1 MSRELRFLAR
11 ELRPAPR
18 RPSAAAAVLGW
29 VFRHLPELLAVAVLA
44 WLWSTVSGAVG
55 RDWAAVLF
63 AAVAGVLAAVPQSR
77 RVLLVVAGCLVTQTR
92 LRTGLIELR
101 LTTHAGRLPLLLWL
115 APTPVGER
123 VWLWCRAGV
132 SPEDIAD
139 ETDGLRSA
147 CFARE
152 VRVTRDRRWSSLV
165 VLDVVR
171 RDPLAAGRPVASP
184 LADPVTP
191 ARWSWPAWTWR
202 QWSRPGRRGR
212 V

>member
-18 RPSAAAAVLGW
+18 RPSPGAAVVGW
-29 VFRHLPELLAVAVLA
+29 VFRHLPVLLVLVTLA
-44 WLWSTVSGAVG
+44 WLWSTVAGAVG
-55 RDWAAVLF
+55 RDWAGALF
-63 AAVAGVLAAVPQSR
+63 VAVAVVLVALPQTR
-77 RVLLVVAGCLVTQTR
+77 RVVLVVLGCLVTQSR
-92 LRTGLIELR
+92 LRTGLVELR
-101 LTTHAGRLPLLLWL
+101 LTTHGGRLPFVLWL
-115 APTPVGER
+115 VPTPVGER

-184 LADPVTP
+184 LADRTGKG
-191 ARWSWPAWTWR
+191 
-202 QWSRPGRRGR
+202 RPGA
-212 V
+212 

>member
-1 MSRELRFLAR
+1 VAAVNRELRFLAR

-18 RPSAAAAVLGW
+18 RPSVVAGALGW
-29 VFRHLPELLAVAVLA
+29 VFRHLPELLAVAVLV
-44 WLWSTVSGAVG
+44 WLWSAIAGAVG
-55 RDWAAVLF
+55 QGWAALLF
-63 AAVAGVLAAVPQSR
+63 ILAAVTLVAVPQTR
-77 RVLLVVAGCLVTQTR
+77 RALLVMAGCLVTQTR

-101 LTTHAGRLPLLLWL
+101 LTTHSGRLPLVLWL

-132 SPEDIAD
+132 SPEDISD

-171 RDPLAAGRPVASP
+171 RDPLAAGRPVSSP
-184 LADPVTP
+184 LADSPTR
-191 ARWSWPAWTWR
+191 ATWQKWR
-202 QWSRPGRRGR
+202 TGA
-212 V
+212 

>member
-18 RPSAAAAVLGW
+18 RPSAVGAVLRW
-29 VFRHLPELLAVAVLA
+29 VFRHLPALLSLVVLA
-44 WLWSTVSGAVG
+44 WLWSTVAGAVG
-55 RDWAAVLF
+55 RGWAAVLF
-63 AAVAGVLAAVPQSR
+63 VAVAAVLVALPWSR
-77 RVLLVVAGCLVTQTR
+77 RVLLVVLGCLVTQTR
-92 LRTGLIELR
+92 LRTGFIELR
-101 LTTHAGRLPLLLWL
+101 LTTHIGRLPLVLWL
-115 APTPVGER
+115 TPTPVGER

-152 VRVTRDRRWSSLV
+152 VRLTRDRRWSSLV

-184 LADPVTP
+184 LADPTGKGQDG
-191 ARWSWPAWTWR
+191 A
-202 QWSRPGRRGR
+202 
-212 V
+212 

>member
-18 RPSAAAAVLGW
+18 RPSTAGLVLGW
-29 VFRHLPELLAVAVLA
+29 LFRHLPEVLALVVLA
-44 WLWSTVSGAVG
+44 WLWSTVAGAVG
-55 RDWAAVLF
+55 QRWAAALFVAVVVVL
-63 AAVAGVLAAVPQSR
+63 VALPGSR
-77 RVLLVVAGCLVTQTR
+77 RVLLVVLGCLVTQTR
-92 LRTGLIELR
+92 LRTGLVELR
-101 LTTHAGRLPLLLWL
+101 LTTHGGRLPYVLWL
-115 APTPVGER
+115 VPTPVGER

-132 SPEDIAD
+132 SAEDIAD

-184 LADPVTP
+184 LADR
-191 ARWSWPAWTWR
+191 ARKE
-202 QWSRPGRRGR
+202 RPGA
-212 V
+212 

>member
-1 MSRELRFLAR
+1 LRE
-11 ELRPAPR
+11 PR
-18 RPSAAAAVLGW
+18 VIAA
-29 VFRHLPELLAVAVLA
+29 LLSLAVLA
-44 WLWSTVSGAVG
+44 WLWSTVANAVG
-55 RDWAAVLF
+55 RGWAAVLF
-63 AAVAGVLAAVPQSR
+63 VTVAAVLGAVPQTR
-77 RVLLVVAGCLVTQTR
+77 RVLLVVLGCLVTQTR
-92 LRTGLIELR
+92 LRTGFIELR
-101 LTTHAGRLPLLLWL
+101 LTMHTGRLPLVLWL

-171 RDPLAAGRPVASP
+171 RDPLAAGRPVPSP
-184 LADPVTP
+184 LAD
-191 ARWSWPAWTWR
+191 RSGKE
-202 QWSRPGRRGR
+202 RPGA
-212 V
+212 

>member
-1 MSRELRFLAR
+1 MVEVSRELRFLAR

-18 RPSAAAAVLGW
+18 RPSTTGVVLGW
-29 VFRHLPELLAVAVLA
+29 LFRHLPELLALAVLA
-44 WLWSTVSGAVG
+44 WLWSTMAGAVG
-55 RDWAAVLF
+55 RGWTAVVF
-63 AAVAGVLAAVPQSR
+63 VAVVVVLVVLPWSR
-77 RVLLVVAGCLVTQTR
+77 RVLLVVLGCLVTQTR

-101 LTTHAGRLPLLLWL
+101 LTTHSGRLPFVLWL

-132 SPEDIAD
+132 SPEEIAD

-171 RDPLAAGRPVASP
+171 RDPLAAGRTVGSP
-184 LADPVTP
+184 LTDQSR
-191 ARWSWPAWTWR
+191 ARKE
-202 QWSRPGRRGR
+202 RPRA
-212 V
+212 

>member
-18 RPSAAAAVLGW
+18 RPSTAAAVLGW
-29 VFRHLPELLAVAVLA
+29 VFRHLPVLLVLVVLA
-44 WLWSTVSGAVG
+44 WLWSTVAGAVG
-55 RDWAAVLF
+55 RGWSVVLF
-63 AAVAGVLAAVPQSR
+63 AAVVAALVSVPQTR
-77 RVLLVVAGCLVTQTR
+77 RMLLVVLGCLVTQTR

-101 LTTHAGRLPLLLWL
+101 LTTHGGRLPFVLWL
-115 APTPVGER
+115 VPTPVGER

-132 SPEDIAD
+132 SAEDIAD

-165 VLDVVR
+165 VLDVIR

-184 LADPVTP
+184 LADR
-191 ARWSWPAWTWR
+191 AGKG
-202 QWSRPGRRGR
+202 RPGA
-212 V
+212 

>member
-1 MSRELRFLAR
+1 VAVSRELRFLAR

-18 RPSAAAAVLGW
+18 RPSAVAAVVGW
-29 VFRHLPELLAVAVLA
+29 VFRHLPVLLVLA
-44 WLWSTVSGAVG
+44 LLVWLWSAVSGAVG
-55 RDWAAVLF
+55 RGWAAVVF
-63 AAVAGVLAAVPQSR
+63 VAVAAVLVAAPWSR
-77 RVLLVVAGCLVTQTR
+77 RALLVVLGCLVTQTR

-101 LTTHAGRLPLLLWL
+101 LTTHGGRLPFVLWL
-115 APTPVGER
+115 TPTPAGER

-132 SPEDIAD
+132 SPEDLAD

-171 RDPLAAGRPVASP
+171 RDPLAAGRPVPSP
-184 LADPVTP
+184 LADR
-191 ARWSWPAWTWR
+191 AGKG
-202 QWSRPGRRGR
+202 RPSA
-212 V
+212 

>member
-18 RPSAAAAVLGW
+18 RPSAAGAVLGW
-29 VFRHLPELLAVAVLA
+29 VFRHLPELAALVVLW

-55 RDWAAVLF
+55 RGWAALLSTTLAVVL
-63 AAVAGVLAAVPQSR
+63 VAVPWSR
-77 RVLLVVAGCLVTQTR
+77 RALLVVAGCLVTQTR

-101 LTTHAGRLPLLLWL
+101 LTTHGGRLPLVLWL

-165 VLDVVR
+165 LVDVVR
-171 RDPLAAGRPVASP
+171 RDPLAAGRPVTSP
-184 LADPVTP
+184 LADSIE
-191 ARWSWPAWTWR
+191 RKWW
-202 QWSRPGRRGR
+202 QRG
-212 V
+212 

>member
-18 RPSAAAAVLGW
+18 RPSATGAVLRW
-29 VFRHLPELLAVAVLA
+29 VFRHLPALLALVVLA
-44 WLWSTVSGAVG
+44 WLWSTVAGAVG
-55 RDWAAVLF
+55 RGWAAVLF
-63 AAVAGVLAAVPQSR
+63 VAVAAVLVALPWSR
-77 RVLLVVAGCLVTQTR
+77 RVLLVVLGCLVTQTR
-92 LRTGLIELR
+92 LRTGFIELR
-101 LTTHAGRLPLLLWL
+101 LTTHTGRLPLVLWL

-132 SPEDIAD
+132 SSEDIAD

-171 RDPLAAGRPVASP
+171 RDPLAAGRSVVSP
-184 LADPVTP
+184 LADRTGKG
-191 ARWSWPAWTWR
+191 
-202 QWSRPGRRGR
+202 RPGA
-212 V
+212 

>member
-1 MSRELRFLAR
+1 VVAVSRELRFLAR
-11 ELRPAPR
+11 ELRPAQR
-18 RPSAAAAVLGW
+18 RPSAIGAVLGW
-29 VFRHLPELLAVAVLA
+29 VFRHLPVLLALVVLA
-44 WLWSTVSGAVG
+44 WLWSTVAGAVG
-55 RDWAAVLF
+55 RSWAAVLF
-63 AAVAGVLAAVPQSR
+63 VAVAAILMLVPQTR
-77 RVLLVVAGCLVTQTR
+77 RVLLVVLGCLVTQTR

-101 LTTHAGRLPLLLWL
+101 LTTHTGRLPLVLWL

-171 RDPLAAGRPVASP
+171 RDPLATGRPVASP
-184 LADPVTP
+184 LADRTG
-191 ARWSWPAWTWR
+191 RG
-202 QWSRPGRRGR
+202 RPGAPTH
-212 V
+212 

>member
-18 RPSAAAAVLGW
+18 RPSAAAAVIGW
-29 VFRHLPELLAVAVLA
+29 VFRHLPVLLLLAVMA
-44 WLWSTVSGAVG
+44 WLWSTVAGAIG
-55 RDWAAVLF
+55 RGWAAALVIVLV
-63 AAVAGVLAAVPQSR
+63 AVVVAVPASR
-77 RVLLVVAGCLVTQTR
+77 RALLVALGCLVTQTR

-101 LTTHAGRLPLLLWL
+101 LTTHGGRLPFVLWL
-115 APTPVGER
+115 VPTPVGER

-171 RDPLAAGRPVASP
+171 RDPLAAGRTVPSP
-184 LADPVTP
+184 LADR
-191 ARWSWPAWTWR
+191 AGRG
-202 QWSRPGRRGR
+202 QPGA
-212 V
+212 

>member
-18 RPSAAAAVLGW
+18 RPSAVAAVLGW
-29 VFRHLPELLAVAVLA
+29 VFRHLPELLGLAVLV
-44 WLWSTVSGAVG
+44 WLWSTVAGAVG
-55 RDWAAVLF
+55 RGWAAVVF
-63 AAVAGVLAAVPQSR
+63 VAAAVVLVAVPWSR

-101 LTTHAGRLPLLLWL
+101 LTTHAGRLPLVLWL

-132 SPEDIAD
+132 SPEDFAD

-184 LADPVTP
+184 LVGWAG
-191 ARWSWPAWTWR
+191 RGW
-202 QWSRPGRRGR
+202 RRGA
-212 V
+212 